1 MSDLGHKSDKFIYEY
16 CLFFVEKERK
26 KQRYEV
32 DKVKEVALTEWMRLA
47 APAIELGFN
56 LAMDDPLFAKFI
68 NIKCWVC
75 EKSWAIDLLSLFCNI
90 H

>member
-32 DKVKEVALTEWMRLA
+32 DKVKEVALTEWM
-47 APAIELGFN
+47 
-56 LAMDDPLFAKFI
+56 
-68 NIKCWVC
+68 
-75 EKSWAIDLLSLFCNI
+75 
-90 H
+90 